1 MNSYKA
7 VVRKKTS
14 SNIFILQGI
23 IQVGR
28 FYNFYEL

>member
-1 MNSYKA
+1 MNSYKT
-7 VVRKKTS
+7 VRKKAS